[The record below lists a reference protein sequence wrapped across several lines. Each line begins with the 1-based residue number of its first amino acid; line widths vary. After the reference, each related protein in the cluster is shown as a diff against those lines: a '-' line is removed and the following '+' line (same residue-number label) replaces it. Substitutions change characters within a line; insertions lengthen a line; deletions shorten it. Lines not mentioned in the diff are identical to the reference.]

1 MEKVVYICV
10 YIVAMSFTQ
19 LDLFDLPAPEPLR
32 NRSRYRTSAQECD
45 SSITSRA
52 DHLNARN
59 RVLTAR
65 YYYWTELQR
74 RRFDDVLRILADRE
88 FFVEERTITNALLA
102 QDEFLRKLCAE
113 KTSRK
118 QLRKMF
124 PGFDWS

>member
-1 MEKVVYICV
+1 MP
-10 YIVAMSFTQ
+10 FTQ
-19 LDLFDLPAPEPLR
+19 LDLFDLPTPEPLR

-102 QDEFLRKLCAE
+102 QDEFLRELCAA
-113 KTSRK
+113 KTTRK

>member
-1 MEKVVYICV
+1 
-10 YIVAMSFTQ
+10 MSFTQ

-32 NRSRYRTSAQECD
+32 NRSRIRTSAQECD

-52 DHLNARN
+52 DHINARN

-102 QDEFLRKLCAE
+102 QDEFLRELCAA
-113 KTSRK
+113 KTTRK

>member
-1 MEKVVYICV
+1 MKT
-10 YIVAMSFTQ
+10 TQ
-19 LDLFDLPAPEPLR
+19 LDLFMEIPELECYH
-32 NRSRYRTSAQECD
+32 NRYRHRTLAQECN

-52 DHLNARN
+52 DRVNARN

-102 QDEFLRKLCAE
+102 QDEFLTQLCNE

-118 QLRKMF
+118 QLRRMF
-124 PGFDWS
+124 PGFDWA

>member
-1 MEKVVYICV
+1 
-10 YIVAMSFTQ
+10 MSFTQ

-52 DHLNARN
+52 DHLSARN

>member
-1 MEKVVYICV
+1 MDNDHP
-10 YIVAMSFTQ
+10 Q
-19 LDLFDLPAPEPLR
+19 LFLFADLELEPLK
-32 NRSRYRTSAQECD
+32 YRTRHRTLAQECD
-45 SSITSRA
+45 STITSRA
-52 DHLNARN
+52 DRVNIRN

-102 QDEFLRKLCAE
+102 QDEFLSQLCTE

-124 PGFDWS
+124 PGFDWN

>member
-1 MEKVVYICV
+1 
-10 YIVAMSFTQ
+10 
-19 LDLFDLPAPEPLR
+19 
-32 NRSRYRTSAQECD
+32 
-45 SSITSRA
+45 
-52 DHLNARN
+52 
-59 RVLTAR
+59 VLTAR

-113 KTSRK
+113 KTTRK